1 MELLPTTHVKWLWEN
16 KRNRTV
22 EKNRLKGFIIE
33 TEGHMYEFNA
43 EKIVLDELKENF
55 KKITL
60 QSDFSDEYV
69 LGTINVMKGST
80 SIRATM
86 RRSTSASARIT
97 EKEGP

>member
-1 MELLPTTHVKWLWEN
+1 
-16 KRNRTV
+16 
-22 EKNRLKGFIIE
+22 
-33 TEGHMYEFNA
+33 MYEFNA

-69 LGTINVMKGST
+69 LGKINEMKEST
-80 SIRATM
+80 LIRATM

-97 EKEGP
+97 GKEGQ